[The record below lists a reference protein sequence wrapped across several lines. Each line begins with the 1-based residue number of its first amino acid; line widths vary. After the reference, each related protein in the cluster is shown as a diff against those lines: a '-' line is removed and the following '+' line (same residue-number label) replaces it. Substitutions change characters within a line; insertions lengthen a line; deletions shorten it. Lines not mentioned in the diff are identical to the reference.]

1 MSAEIPRQYD
11 FSGELVDTRTR
22 KQKRIARQSGAWQQA
37 EMFSQRDVA
46 QFGVA
51 TRPEMPAVTPNGQP
65 PRMVLQ
71 VQDPRTGEQKAADL
85 QRQAEALNA
94 SLWPGED
101 APNDDT

>member
-1 MSAEIPRQYD
+1 MSTEVPRQYD
-11 FSGELVDTRTR
+11 FSGELVDTRSR
-22 KQKRIARQSGAWQQA
+22 KQKRMARQSGVWQQA

-71 VQDPRTGEQKAADL
+71 MQDPRTEEQKAADL
-85 QRQAEALNA
+85 QSEAEALNA
-94 SLWPGED
+94 SLWPAGD
-101 APNDDT
+101 RLDDDT